1 MCESDILEPI
11 LSVEGLEKTFPPRR
25 GLLGISAP
33 AVQAVR
39 GVSFSLEQGTI
50 FGLVGESGCGKT
62 TLARMIAGIERP
74 SGGRIL
80 FRGADIRT
88 HVLRGSRRRAIQMI
102 FQDPYSSLNPRM
114 RSGEIIGEALTIHR
128 LARGEARRRRISS
141 LAEQVGLNPEDR
153 GRYPHEFSGGQRQRI
168 GIARALAPSP
178 ELIIADEPVSALDV
192 SIRSQIINLL
202 LDLNEDLGLTFLFI
216 SHDLH
221 LVEHIS
227 DRVAVM
233 YLGKIVEIAD
243 RRSLFESPRHPYT
256 VSLLACR
263 PALPGARR
271 SDALPLEGESPS
283 PFHPPDGCS
292 FHPRCSRAED
302 RCRQEEPELRS
313 MDDRHHTACHLVRS

>member
-1 MCESDILEPI
+1 MNGPNELAEI
-11 LSVEGLEKTFPPRR
+11 LSVEGIEKTFPPRR
-25 GLLGISAP
+25 GLLGAAAP
-33 AVQAVR
+33 AVRAVR
-39 GVSFSLEQGTI
+39 GVTFSVEEGTI

-80 FRGADIRT
+80 FSGVDIRT
-88 HVLRGSRRRAIQMI
+88 HVLRGTRRRAIQMI

-114 RSGEIIGEALTIHR
+114 RTGEIIGEALAIHR
-128 LARGEARRRRISS
+128 LARGEARRRRIAS
-141 LAEQVGLNPEDR
+141 LAEQVGLNPEDQ
-153 GRYPHEFSGGQRQRI
+153 GRYPHEYSGGQRQRI
-168 GIARALAPSP
+168 GIARALASSP
-178 ELIIADEPVSALDV
+178 KLIIADEPVSALDV

-233 YLGKIVEIAD
+233 YLGKIVETAD

-271 SDALPLEGESPS
+271 GDAPPLAGESPS
-283 PFHPPDGCS
+283 PFHPPAGCS

-302 RCRQEEPELRS
+302 RCRQEEPELRPI
-313 MDDRHHTACHLVRS
+313 DDRHHSACHLV